1 MSELY
6 CYDTGFDVEC
16 IPYNFEKQ
24 TVISDMGEI
33 LIEGILSFGLLL
45 LFLTMLLE
53 MFSSIKILT
62 SKKDKPKYLVT
73 IIRGLPGSGKTNL
86 VYNLEEYR
94 EKVYSICNSND
105 YFYDDG
111 SYRFNSKQ
119 INNSENYCFNKFL
132 NSMKDKIGRI
142 YVLGNFNKK
151 WMYENYKLAAE
162 LNNYNVRVIEMDCPS
177 KNHLK
182 YFNVRCKY
190 NFPLKKALTVYKEW
204 EIDEDAL
211 LQEPYIEELP
221 GDSLPSLKKI
231 TKEQLDKELDN
242 FLTKS
247 QECFIDS
254 DDDNLTNV
262 SDETERKLCNLNN
275 KFVDEYL
282 KNDVEGY
289 EVEFS
294 DEDVTNKNSNVLNMF
309 DDELKTMFH

>member
-1 MSELY
+1 MSEMY

-24 TVISDMGEI
+24 TVLSNMGEI
-33 LIEGILSFGLLL
+33 IIDSVLSMGLFF
-45 LFLTMLLE
+45 LFLVMLLE
-53 MFSSIKILT
+53 MFTSIKILN

-73 IIRGLPGSGKTNL
+73 IIRGLPGAGKTNL
-86 VYNLEEYR
+86 VYNLEEHR
-94 EKVYSICNSND
+94 EKIYSICNSND
-105 YFYDDG
+105 YFYQDG
-111 SYRFNSKQ
+111 SYKFKSKL
-119 INNSENYCFNKFL
+119 INNSEKYCYNKFL

-162 LNNYNVRVIEMDCPS
+162 LNNYSVRTIEMDCPS

-182 YFNVRCKY
+182 YFNTRCKY
-190 NFPLKKALTVYKEW
+190 DFPLKKALTLYKEW

-242 FLTKS
+242 FLTQS
-247 QECFIDS
+247 QECLIDS

-262 SDETERKLCNLNN
+262 SDETERKLSNINN
-275 KFVDEYL
+275 KLVDNYL

-289 EVEFS
+289 EVEFL
-294 DEDVTNKNSNVLNMF
+294 DEPDKTKYFNVLNMF
-309 DDELKTMFH
+309 DDELMTIFH